1 MKKKFLMGIIAL
13 ALSLAMMSPVLA
25 DSKSACVAI
34 GADNTEAQLKTV
46 YGYFGISRGSVEET
60 VVTNADERKYL
71 EGQVSLDKI
80 GSLALSSVYVQEKTS
95 GGIDIKTNNINW
107 VTDEMYK
114 AALTTAGI
122 TNAKVIVAAY
132 TPVSGTGALTG
143 IYKAYETATGTT
155 LDEAAKTTAVDEVV
169 VTGELQDAVGDD
181 AVNIINTLKSEIAQ
195 TKGMSDDQIRQLIE
209 ETATKYDT
217 TLTEEQV
224 AQILDLVKQFN
235 QLNMDPDTFVKLLE
249 ASQKTGGFFEQVQSF
264 FQNFSDFFSSL
275 TSGTAK

>member
-1 MKKKFLMGIIAL
+1 MKKKFLSGIMAL

-25 DSKSACVAI
+25 DTKSACVAI

>member
-1 MKKKFLMGIIAL
+1 MKKKMKLFMGIMAIAL
-13 ALSLAMMSPVLA
+13 SMMMMSPVWA

-46 YGYFGISRGSVEET
+46 YGYFGINRGDVAET
-60 VVTNADERKYL
+60 VVTNADEREYL
-71 EGQVSLDKI
+71 GGQVSLDKI

-95 GGIDIKTNNINW
+95 GGIDIETKNIDW
-107 VTDEMYK
+107 VTEDMYK

-143 IYKAYETATGTT
+143 IYKAYEAATGTT

-169 VTGELQDAVGDD
+169 VTGELKDAVGDD
-181 AVNIINTLKSEIAQ
+181 AVNIINSLKTEIAQ
-195 TKGMSDDQIRQLIE
+195 TKGMSDDEIRQLIK

-217 TLTEEQV
+217 TLTDDQIEE
-224 AQILDLVKQFN
+224 ILGLVKQFN
-235 QLNMDPDTFVKLLE
+235 ELNMDPDTFLTLLE
-249 ASQKTGGFFEQVQSF
+249 ASQKSVGFFDQIQSF
-264 FQNFSDFFSSL
+264 FQNFSDFFTNLSS
-275 TSGTAK
+275 GK

>member
-1 MKKKFLMGIIAL
+1 MKKKFLMGIMAL

-80 GSLALSSVYVQEKTS
+80 GSLALSSVYVQEKNS

-195 TKGMSDDQIRQLIE
+195 TKGMPSGKLMSNCLMVAPKPGSWRASVVRWVLAAD
-209 ETATKYDT
+209 TA
-217 TLTEEQV
+217 
-224 AQILDLVKQFN
+224 
-235 QLNMDPDTFVKLLE
+235 
-249 ASQKTGGFFEQVQSF
+249 
-264 FQNFSDFFSSL
+264 
-275 TSGTAK
+275 

>member
-1 MKKKFLMGIIAL
+1 MKKKFLMGIMAL

-217 TLTEEQV
+217 TLTEDQV